1 MNTLLYLRLPAL
13 LALAL
18 PCLQLLH
25 AQVMPVVYKQGGP
38 SYLYFQAESFQLLDP
53 ASGASSLQWTVANDM
68 TAQGGKALQVS
79 GTTVG
84 PMTKQGALTR
94 AKVQYNLQFSQTGN
108 YYLYLRAKRVVAGG
122 AGPYP
127 ILYGALNGLPTT
139 LGNIN
144 ILNSAAGNNYRWY
157 RLSGATFNVSDLQQL
172 YTLNLRPDDGRI
184 SIDAV
189 VLSTNGGMDTGVVD
203 LLIAGGSSMLAEAS
217 TPNNVL
223 QYTSFGNG
231 FAEFP
236 LDNLTRRA
244 NVIDASSADGS
255 TFAMLGETYMR
266 LNTTTA
272 APTTPRI
279 VFQEVGIDCG
289 YTSLTF
295 CFHYATPDP
304 NDNVFEANDTLKAS
318 VRFRNLMGGV
328 INNTFSVLTGN
339 MLNLTSSKYQMNC
352 GTIMVPAGYK
362 VARFTIDLIAD
373 ESDEDI
379 FIDDVYLQSS
389 LLPPGPAPV
398 VNFQIDAASGNQV
411 SFDASGSVNAGSF
424 SYNFGDGTPSTEWV
438 TDAQPLYIYPAPLV
452 YEACAAALD
461 GCGNRADI
469 ACVIVDLLA
478 ALPVDWLSFDVKA
491 ESSGARLQWAT
502 ARERNN
508 HFFDIERSNDGGR
521 TFVPI
526 GRIAGAGDADAPSF
540 YTFFDEAPL
549 PGDNYYR
556 LRQVDFGGAQD
567 YSEVRVLR
575 WAGTAPTLSLYPNP
589 ATDKVYLKGT
599 FSGGEYELKNA
610 LGQTVLSGN
619 AAQPEI
625 GGLGA
630 LAPGAYWLLWRPAD
644 GSERLRL
651 PLVLADR

>member
-13 LALAL
+13 LALATFYSVGVF
-18 PCLQLLH
+18 
-25 AQVMPVVYKQGGP
+25 AQITPQVYQQGAA
-38 SYLYFQAESFQLLDP
+38 SYLYFQAESPQLLDP
-53 ASGASSLQWTVANDM
+53 SSAMNALQWSVLADANALGGSALQATGSNVGTLDK
-68 TAQGGKALQVS
+68 QGGLS
-79 GTTVG
+79 
-84 PMTKQGALTR
+84 R
-94 AKVQYNLQFSQTGN
+94 AKVQYNLQFSQTGT
-108 YYLYLRAKRVVAGG
+108 YFLYLRARRNVIGG
-122 AGPYP
+122 APPYQ
-127 ILYGALNGLPTT
+127 IIGGAMNELPEQTYNV
-139 LGNIN
+139 G
-144 ILNSAAGNNYRWY
+144 SAAINTNYRWY
-157 RLSGATFNVSDLQQL
+157 RVVGPSYNIADLQRL
-172 YTLNLRPDDGRI
+172 YTLPLRPQDGRI
-184 SIDAV
+184 LIDAV
-189 VLSTNGGMDTGVVD
+189 VLATNPNLNTMQVDMLITGG
-203 LLIAGGSSMLAEAS
+203 ASMVSAA
-217 TPNNVL
+217 TVPANAL
-223 QYTSFGNG
+223 QFTTFGND

-236 LDNLTRRA
+236 IDNTSRRA
-244 NVIDASSADGS
+244 NVIDASSATGL
-255 TFAMLGETYMR
+255 TFALRGETYMR
-266 LNTTTA
+266 LNTATG
-272 APTTPRI
+272 APTPRL

-295 CFHYATPDP
+295 CFHYVTPDP
-304 NDNVFEANDTLKAS
+304 DNIVFEANDTLKAS

-328 INNTFSVLTGN
+328 ITNTFSVLTGN
-339 MLNLTSSKYQMNC
+339 MLNLTSSRYQMNC

-362 VARFTIDLIAD
+362 VARFSIDLIAD
-373 ESDEDI
+373 DDDEDI
-379 FIDDVYLQSS
+379 FIDDVYLQASS
-389 LLPPGPAPV
+389 LPPGPAPIV
-398 VNFQIDAASGNQV
+398 DFQIASASGSQV

-478 ALPVDWLSFDVKA
+478 ALPVDWLSFDAKA